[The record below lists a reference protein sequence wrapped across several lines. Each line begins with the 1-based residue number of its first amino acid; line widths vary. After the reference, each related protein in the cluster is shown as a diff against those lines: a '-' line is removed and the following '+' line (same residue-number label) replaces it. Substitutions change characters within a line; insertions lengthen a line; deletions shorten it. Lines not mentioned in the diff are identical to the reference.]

1 MTDLTIHSCIKARG
15 KAKGCP
21 KCPIMLKGFCPSLI
35 DFILR
40 AENNTQKKYSSIS
53 EHDRHAIIADTVSAI
68 AAYIDSFER
77 RKGSQ
82 FSTWA
87 WKIYLNKVADFFRQ
101 AREWAPIDNMIAS
114 ELRDHGSPRSYSFKD
129 IVDLLKSLLKHDPEC
144 QKLLIDFCNRTMQ
157 GVSHKEMAE
166 SYGLKPNTLNQRLK
180 RCRKKLKDLL
190 RGNG

>member
-1 MTDLTIHSCIKARG
+1 
-15 KAKGCP
+15 
-21 KCPIMLKGFCPSLI
+21 MLKGFCRSLI
-35 DFILR
+35 DFIIR
-40 AENNTQKKYSSIS
+40 AENNTQKKYPTIS

-68 AAYIDSFER
+68 VANINTFEG
-77 RKGSQ
+77 RKGSR

-87 WKIYLNKVADFFRQ
+87 WRIYMNKVANFFRQ

-114 ELRDHGSPRSYSFKD
+114 ELPDHGGPRSYSFKD
-129 IVDLLKSLLKHDPEC
+129 IIDLLKSQLKQNPEC

-157 GVSHKEMAE
+157 GVSQKEMAE

-180 RCRKKLKDLL
+180 RCRKKLKELL